1 MAIQTVINPGVFYR
15 YHILLSVGASSIA
28 QLTPGTAAQLGIRV
42 FFQVR
47 NDTWV
52 IILEITTV
60 KQRFCKTHRD
70 SFFSVAVILFQTV
83 AS

>member
-1 MAIQTVINPGVFYR
+1 MAIETVIIPEVFYR
-15 YHILLSVGASSIA
+15 CCVLLSMGASSVA
-28 QLTPGTAAQLGIRV
+28 KLTPGTAAQLGIRV

-60 KQRFCKTHRD
+60 KQTE
-70 SFFSVAVILFQTV
+70 IL
-83 AS
+83 